1 MSTPFDGY
9 PYINNMQTT
18 VQALGLAV
26 QGYVVYYLSAAGPGT
41 SCKSVWSS
49 LVAPRHTIDCR
60 PWGYDLTGSG
70 NLQTVY
76 QGLPNSNYQHLV
88 SMYRESHF
96 LIAADPK
103 GALYYDDLEI
113 DHVQERERLLSQ
125 HLPTVINRFVSYLTA
140 FTNVPVV
147 AEWGEQLWQIG
158 LSSGGIQAL
167 EAYGDCLGAWLIN
180 KEYDWL
186 ATVQAAL
193 LSGQISFPR
202 PSVVVAPPPLQ
213 AVEPTP
219 ATTNHTSVNQSALLA

>member
-1 MSTPFDGY
+1 MNTPFDGY

-26 QGYVVYYLSAAGPGT
+26 QGSIVYYLSAAGPGT

-60 PWGYDLTGSG
+60 PWGYDLSGSG

-88 SMYRESHF
+88 TMYRESHF

-113 DHVQERERLLSQ
+113 DHVQERERLLNQ
-125 HLPTVINRFVSYLTA
+125 HLPAVITRFVSYLTA

-167 EAYGDCLGAWLIN
+167 EAYGDCIGAWLIN

-186 ATVQAAL
+186 AAVQAAL
-193 LSGQISFPR
+193 TSGQISFPS
-202 PSVVVAPPPLQ
+202 PSTL
-213 AVEPTP
+213 PTP
-219 ATTNHTSVNQSALLA
+219 LPTPMVESSSSPTNHASVGQSVLFA

>member
-1 MSTPFDGY
+1 MSTPFDGF
-9 PYINNMQTT
+9 PYINNLQTT

-26 QGYVVYYLSAAGPGT
+26 HGSVVYYLSAAGPGT
-41 SCKSVWSS
+41 SCKSIWSS

-60 PWGYDLTGSG
+60 PWGYDLSGSG

-113 DHVQERERLLSQ
+113 DHVQERERLLNQ
-125 HLPTVINRFVSYLTA
+125 HLPTVITRFVSYLTA
-140 FTNVPVV
+140 YTSVPVV
-147 AEWGEQLWQIG
+147 TEWGEQLWQIG
-158 LSSGGIQAL
+158 LSGGGIQVL
-167 EAYGDCLGAWLIN
+167 DAYGDCLGAWLLN

-186 ATVQAAL
+186 AAVQAAL
-193 LSGQISFPR
+193 TSGQISFPR
-202 PSVVVAPPPLQ
+202 PSVVLAPPPSQ
-213 AVEPTP
+213 AVEPTLP
-219 ATTNHTSVNQSALLA
+219 ETNHTSVCQSVLFA

>member
-1 MSTPFDGY
+1 MSTAFDGY

-26 QGYVVYYLSAAGPGT
+26 QSNIVYYLSAAGPGT

-60 PWGYDLTGSG
+60 PWGYDLSGSG

-113 DHVQERERLLSQ
+113 DHVQQRERLLNQ
-125 HLPTVINRFVSYLTA
+125 HLPTVITRFVSYLTA

-147 AEWGEQLWQIG
+147 AEWGEQLWEIG
-158 LSSGGIQAL
+158 LNSGGIQAL

-180 KEYDWL
+180 KEYNWL
-186 ATVQAAL
+186 AAVQAAL
-193 LSGQISFPR
+193 QCGQISFPS
-202 PSVVVAPPPLQ
+202 PSVGLSPPPLPS
-213 AVEPTP
+213 VETTP
-219 ATTNHTSVNQSALLA
+219 PEATHPSVSQSVLFA